1 MKAQQINPLFQV
13 AEIKVSYQ
21 PKFKA
26 CERPKIVQSKN
37 AYDVLLSNW
46 DQDKLQLCEQCYI
59 LLLNRAN
66 HVIGMR
72 EISSGGFSHTVVD
85 PKMVFSIALKGCAS
99 GVILSHSHPSGNLK
113 PSQADLT
120 ITRRLVEAGKL
131 LDLEVLD
138 HLIVTSNGYY
148 SFGDEGLM

>member
-1 MKAQQINPLFQV
+1 MKAQSQNPLFNV

-21 PKFKA
+21 PKYKA
-26 CERPKIVQSKN
+26 CERPKISQSKD
-37 AYDVLLSNW
+37 AYDVLISNW
-46 DQDKLQLCEQCYI
+46 DQDKLQLCEQCYV

-66 HVIGMR
+66 NVIGMR
-72 EISSGGFSHTVVD
+72 EISSGGFGMTVVD

-99 GVILSHSHPSGNLK
+99 GLVLAHSHPSGNLK

-120 ITRRLVEAGKL
+120 ITRKLVEAGRL

-138 HLIVTSNGYY
+138 HLIITSNGYY
-148 SFGDEGLM
+148 SFGDEGLL

>member
-1 MKAQQINPLFQV
+1 MKAQSQNQLFNV

-21 PKFKA
+21 PNFKA
-26 CERPKIVQSKN
+26 CERPKIVQSKD
-37 AYDVLLSNW
+37 AYNVLITNW

-120 ITRRLVEAGKL
+120 ITRNLVEAGKL
-131 LDLEVLD
+131 LDLQVLD
-138 HLIVTSNGYY
+138 HLIITSNGYY
-148 SFGDEGLM
+148 SFGDEGLI

>member
-1 MKAQQINPLFQV
+1 MKAQSQNPLFKV

-26 CERPKIVQSKN
+26 CERPKIVQSKD

-72 EISSGGFSHTVVD
+72 EISSGGFGSTVVD

-99 GVILSHSHPSGNLK
+99 GMILSHSHPSGNLQ
-113 PSQADLT
+113 PSQADLA
-120 ITRRLVEAGKL
+120 ITRRMVEAGKL

-138 HLIVTSNGYY
+138 HVIVTRNGYY
-148 SFGDEGLM
+148 SFADEGLL

>member
-1 MKAQQINPLFQV
+1 MKAQSQNPLFNV

-26 CERPKIVQSKN
+26 CERPKIVQSKD
-37 AYDVLLSNW
+37 AYDVLYSNW

-72 EISSGGFSHTVVD
+72 EISRGGFSHTVVD

-99 GVILSHSHPSGNLK
+99 GVIISHSHPSGNLK
-113 PSQADLT
+113 PSQADLN

-138 HLIVTSNGYY
+138 HLIVTGNGYY